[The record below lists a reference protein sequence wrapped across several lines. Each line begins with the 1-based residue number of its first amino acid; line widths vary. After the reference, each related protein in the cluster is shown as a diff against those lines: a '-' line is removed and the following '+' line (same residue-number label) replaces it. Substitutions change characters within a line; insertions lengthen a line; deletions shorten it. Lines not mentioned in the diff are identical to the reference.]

1 MTNHITEISQR
12 KAAMIAGLGLLI
24 MTILAIFANF
34 FVFQKLIVPGDSVT
48 TANNIL
54 ASQGLFRIGICSFLI
69 VAILDV
75 VVAWALYVLL
85 EPVNKS
91 LALLTALFRVV
102 YATIFATALNNLFG
116 VLYLLTNAD
125 YSRVFETGQL
135 HAQVM
140 LSLNAFNDGWNIG
153 LAIFGLHLVA
163 LGYLVFKS
171 GYMPRF
177 LGILLIVAG
186 LGYLVDS
193 FGKILLSNYNITIA
207 MFTFIGELLFM
218 FWLLIKGAKI
228 FEMKPESGNKK
239 L

>member
-12 KAAMIAGLGLLI
+12 KAAMIAGLGLLV

-34 FVFQKLIVPGDSVT
+34 LVFQKLIVPGDAAT
-48 TANNIL
+48 TANNII

-91 LALLTALFRVV
+91 LALLTAWFRVV
-102 YATIFATALNNLFG
+102 YAAIFATALNNLFG

-125 YSRVFETGQL
+125 YLRVFETGQL

-153 LAIFGLHLVA
+153 LAIFGLHLVV
-163 LGYLVFKS
+163 LGYLVFRS
-171 GYMPRF
+171 GYMPGF

-186 LGYLVDS
+186 LGYLIDS
-193 FGKILLSNYNITIA
+193 LGKILIPDYNITIA

-218 FWLLIKGAKI
+218 FWLLWKGAKI